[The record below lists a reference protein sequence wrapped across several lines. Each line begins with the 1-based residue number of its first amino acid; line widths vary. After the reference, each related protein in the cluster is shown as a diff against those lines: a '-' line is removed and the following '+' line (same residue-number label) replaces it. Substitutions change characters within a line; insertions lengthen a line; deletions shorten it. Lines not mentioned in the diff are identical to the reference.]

1 MDELRELKK
10 IESHLAWIRSDL
22 GKIREFTRII
32 ASILFIC
39 FVTALGYAIK
49 SGF

>member
-10 IESHLAWIRSDL
+10 IESHLVWIRRDL
-22 GKIREFTRII
+22 DKIREFTRII